1 MIHVMSSVSTFI
13 YLFITIKRQKKRKRK
28 KEEII
33 FAKSV
38 HTDFF
43 LFFLQESFKY
53 DLKHKYF
60 FAFVS

>member
-13 YLFITIKRQKKRKRK
+13 YLFITIKRQKKRKRQ

-43 LFFLQESFKY
+43 LFFLQEKY

>member
-43 LFFLQESFKY
+43 SVLLTRE
-53 DLKHKYF
+53 L
-60 FAFVS
+60 